1 MTRGPGSEESAAAGG
16 ERGDPAKADAAEQR
30 ARRQERFLESIVEN
44 IPDMIFVKDAAELRF
59 VLFNRAGEELLGHP
73 RADLQ
78 GKNDHDLFPAEE
90 ADFFTAKDR
99 QVLAEGRVF
108 DIPEERIH
116 TGERGVRLL
125 HTKKIPILDERGRP
139 EYLLGI
145 SEDIT
150 DRRQAEE
157 QLRAI
162 VVGTASAVGK
172 DFFQEL
178 VRNLAGAL
186 DVPVV
191 FACTRVGP
199 ARSVARTL
207 AVWQGGRLGENF
219 EYALAGTPC
228 EDVASDRVSVYVGG
242 LRERFPDD
250 AWLADLGAETYIG
263 IPFIASSGEMV
274 GHLGIVDTRRRDD
287 HASMR
292 PVLEIFANRAVAEL
306 ERARAEQALVE
317 QAAELQRSNA
327 ELDQFAGVASH
338 DLQEPLRKIQAFGQ
352 LLPDALGGEIPPA
365 ARDYLD
371 RMLAAADRM
380 QSLIHDLLAF
390 SRVSTQPRALA
401 EVDLGQVAREVVL
414 DLEVAAGARVTIGDL
429 PSVRADRLQMR
440 QLLQNLIGNA
450 LKFHARGEPARVDVS
465 ARKVGGAW
473 ELAVADEGIGFDE
486 KYLDRIFR
494 PFQRLH
500 TAKEYRGTG
509 IGLAICK
516 KIAEHHGGSLRATS
530 TPGEGSTFVVTLP
543 GY

>member
-1 MTRGPGSEESAAAGG
+1 MTRGPGSEETAASGG
-16 ERGDPAKADAAEQR
+16 EREAPPPASFAHEELARANAALRAEVLVREQAELR

-73 RADLQ
+73 RADLH

-99 QVLAEGRVF
+99 EVLEEGRAF

-116 TGERGVRLL
+116 TGDRGVRLL

-150 DRRQAEE
+150 ERRHAEE
-157 QLRAI
+157 QLRA
-162 VVGTASAVGK
+162 
-172 DFFQEL
+172 
-178 VRNLAGAL
+178 
-186 DVPVV
+186 
-191 FACTRVGP
+191 
-199 ARSVARTL
+199 
-207 AVWQGGRLGENF
+207 
-219 EYALAGTPC
+219 
-228 EDVASDRVSVYVGG
+228 
-242 LRERFPDD
+242 
-250 AWLADLGAETYIG
+250 
-263 IPFIASSGEMV
+263 
-274 GHLGIVDTRRRDD
+274 
-287 HASMR
+287 
-292 PVLEIFANRAVAEL
+292 AEL
-306 ERARAEQALVE
+306 ALVE

-352 LLPDALGGEIPPA
+352 LLPDALGREIPPA

-380 QSLIHDLLAF
+380 QSLIHDLLTF
-390 SRVSTQPRALA
+390 SRVSTQPRMLA
-401 EVDLGQVAREVVL
+401 EVDLGQIAREVIG
-414 DLEVAAGARVTIGDL
+414 DLALEPGARVTVGEL
-429 PSVRADRLQMR
+429 PRLRADRLQMR

-450 LKFHARGEPARVDVS
+450 LKFHERGVPARVDVS
-465 ARKVGGAW
+465 ARQIGGAW
-473 ELAVADEGIGFDE
+473 ELAIADEGIGFEE

-500 TAKEYRGTG
+500 TAKEFHGTG

-516 KIAEHHGGSLRATS
+516 KIAEHHGGILRATS
-530 TPGEGSTFVVTLP
+530 TLGEGSIFVVALP
-543 GY
+543 AG